1 MPLRIHDK
9 LSSFRDERY
18 LFMAIIVIGIFLRL
32 FNLTERPMHHDESVH
47 GYLAYWIYKYFAYTY
62 DPAFHGPF
70 IYYITAFA
78 FYLFNDSI
86 LVARLVPVTFGVVL
100 IILPYF
106 LKRWLGNSYLFLSL
120 LLGIS
125 PTFLYFTRFLRN
137 DIFILV
143 FFFITFIAYMWFRE
157 TGEEK
162 YIVIGLIAAAFGF
175 ITKEN
180 AIIYAFIFISF
191 MFFNGLREHR
201 AGYIRLCLNYWR
213 GYLVGLAVFAII
225 FSVFYSSFFLNPEGL
240 KTAVIG
246 SVEHWLKMHE
256 IKDHYKP
263 PYYYFGIFFRYEFL
277 IFLMGLVGVLQIL
290 QKKEKN
296 VFPLFVGYWAIMS
309 LLIYGYLSHKVPW
322 LSIHMLLP
330 FAVGGAYLLKEL
342 RLDRKDV
349 RVAMA
354 VAVAATLV
362 VAIHVN
368 YINYANDDEML
379 VYVQTKPEFVQLVGI
394 LKKKLEMGEGVWVI
408 EPENDYWPLPWYL
421 RNYEVSFSRYP
432 PDQINTTVV
441 TSYSYEEE
449 ILNRINYEPVKVY
462 YELRPGYYMVL
473 IQKR

>member
-1 MPLRIHDK
+1 
-9 LSSFRDERY
+9 
-18 LFMAIIVIGIFLRL
+18 
-32 FNLTERPMHHDESVH
+32 
-47 GYLAYWIYKYFAYTY
+47 
-62 DPAFHGPF
+62 
-70 IYYITAFA
+70 
-78 FYLFNDSI
+78 
-86 LVARLVPVTFGVVL
+86 
-100 IILPYF
+100 
-106 LKRWLGNSYLFLSL
+106 
-120 LLGIS
+120 
-125 PTFLYFTRFLRN
+125 
-137 DIFILV
+137 
-143 FFFITFIAYMWFRE
+143 
-157 TGEEK
+157 
-162 YIVIGLIAAAFGF
+162 
-175 ITKEN
+175 
-180 AIIYAFIFISF
+180 
-191 MFFNGLREHR
+191 
-201 AGYIRLCLNYWR
+201 
-213 GYLVGLAVFAII
+213 
-225 FSVFYSSFFLNPEGL
+225 
-240 KTAVIG
+240 
-246 SVEHWLKMHE
+246 
-256 IKDHYKP
+256 
-263 PYYYFGIFFRYEFL
+263 
-277 IFLMGLVGVLQIL
+277 
-290 QKKEKN
+290 
-296 VFPLFVGYWAIMS
+296 
-309 LLIYGYLSHKVPW
+309 
-322 LSIHMLLP
+322 MLLP